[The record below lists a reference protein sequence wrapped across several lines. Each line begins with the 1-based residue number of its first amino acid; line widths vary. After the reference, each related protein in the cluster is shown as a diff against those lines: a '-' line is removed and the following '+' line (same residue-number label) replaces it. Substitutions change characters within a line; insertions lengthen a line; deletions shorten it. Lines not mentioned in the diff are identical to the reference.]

1 MFSHLPEKGL
11 FGGKGPRFRLR
22 EQAPVLAALQT
33 GLWSFFI
40 EHVQLTKTKQL
51 PAESSPVSVK
61 PQFNWQVSLASLPT
75 GP

>member
-1 MFSHLPEKGL
+1 
-11 FGGKGPRFRLR
+11 
-22 EQAPVLAALQT
+22 LAALQT